1 MKTRTIIRG
10 TQGGFTLIEIAIVL
24 LVVTILLG
32 YTVALFPIQQELKQ
46 YRQANLEMDQIMA
59 SLVAFAQI
67 NARLPCPDTTRGG
80 NVVDGFEDRKNLDDC
95 EAFYN
100 FLPGRTLALD
110 GDYDSSGRLLDPWG
124 QPYRYAVSEVTSTD
138 GDVDLVTVNGV
149 RNEGIAVAI
158 PDLFICDDS
167 NANGNDIDCSDVS
180 GNDVVLNV
188 AAVVVSTGK
197 DRGTIL
203 SNIQRENTDSFD
215 DGKDDKVYIYS
226 TRNDTPG
233 SEYDDVVKWLSTNVL
248 YSKMIEAG
256 QLP

>member
-1 MKTRTIIRG
+1 MKIKSNSPAL
-10 TQGGFTLIEIAIVL
+10 QGGFTLVEIAIVL

-46 YRQANLEMDQIMA
+46 YRSANQEMEQIMA
-59 SLVAFAQI
+59 QLVAYAQI
-67 NARLPCPDTTRGG
+67 NGRLPCPDTTRGG
-80 NVVDGFEDRKNLDDC
+80 STVDGFEDPDGPDDC
-95 EAFYN
+95 EAFFA
-100 FLPGRTLALD
+100 FLPGRTLGID
-110 GDYDSSGRLLDPWG
+110 GDYNAAGNLLDPWG
-124 QPYRYAVSEVTSTD
+124 QPYLYAVSEETSSD

-167 NANGNDIDCSDVS
+167 NANGNDDDCSDVS

-188 AAVVVSTGK
+188 AAVLVSTGK
-197 DRGTIL
+197 DRGNVN
-203 SNIQRENTDSFD
+203 SNIQRENTDNFH
-215 DGKDDKVYIYS
+215 DGQDDKVYIYAPRS
-226 TRNDTPG
+226 DRPG
-233 SEYDDVVKWLSTNVL
+233 AEYDDVIKWLSTNVL